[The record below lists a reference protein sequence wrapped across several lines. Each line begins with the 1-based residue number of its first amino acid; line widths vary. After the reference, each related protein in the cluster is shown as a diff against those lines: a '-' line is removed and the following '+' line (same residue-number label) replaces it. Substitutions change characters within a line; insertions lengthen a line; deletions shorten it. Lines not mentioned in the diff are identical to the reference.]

1 MTAFVEDDMPSMSD
15 RLTLQCPSYLI
26 SLVDTSFRAFLFH
39 SYRSVNTETKRN
51 RASDELDTKR
61 PPSSEAL
68 KLIVTNGLRQLYQDV
83 RCARKLIA
91 KSIGISPNSAKQYL
105 GSQRMP
111 NGWNLVQLMAQNPLL
126 RADVDRLIDE
136 LEAASGAANKP
147 NNKTNKSGRRDNAE
161 FWLRGRAQA
170 HMGCCQAWR
179 HEGVALWPSIYLVDG
194 WPGLGRIGAGPE
206 DAPTRERCS
215 KKGDAVVRRVKD

>member
-1 MTAFVEDDMPSMSD
+1 MTYLTGFVEDDMPSIGD
-15 RLTLQCPSYLI
+15 CLTLHCPKHLI
-26 SLVDTSFRAFLFH
+26 SVVDTSFRAFLFH

-111 NGWNLVQLMAQNPLL
+111 NGWNLVQLMAQNPML

-136 LEAASGAANKP
+136 LEAANGAANKP
-147 NNKTNKSGRRDNAE
+147 NNKTNKSGRRDNADY
-161 FWLRGRAQA
+161 WLRGGAQA
-170 HMGCCQAWR
+170 HMGCGQTWR
-179 HEGVALWPSIYLVDG
+179 HEGVALWPSFGLVDG
-194 WPGLGRIGAGPE
+194 WPGLA
-206 DAPTRERCS
+206 A
-215 KKGDAVVRRVKD
+215 